1 MKTRKKSARFLSVVL
16 SVVML
21 LSSMSVMAFAAHDP
35 YLDSAILDQYNSIDK
50 VDLELTQKASI
61 LLDMLDVM
69 LEDED
74 IYIDIPLIGDINLR
88 STDEALD
95 SIYDLTGNWLFGRL
109 TVGDLVV
116 LETNRDNIS
125 SVRRTTAGKTDVDV
139 INSLVT
145 YLGNCA
151 PTLVG
156 IIDDSFSWG
165 IVKGFLPPEFRVIID
180 DLPGF
185 LKETIW
191 DLLHPVNDE
200 LMPSDITLD
209 DLVQFMCDNQLGA
222 EEGSERAIAMGFA
235 GVMPGFDID
244 ITQATGYRA
253 MEEAIFHALNEF
265 VVPLLN
271 NELKNVI
278 RDAVES
284 NQADGGDLHTIINV
298 DYVIEGYTFVDEKGL
313 VEQLND
319 VFGVV
324 VDKMLISGSFDWV
337 LTTDEAAGTKTYL
350 ELLEQNLTGLLKLI
364 IQKGGETED
373 VSGYSLE
380 QLGDYIARVAV
391 EQFVKHMDLQQGDT
405 MERIAYLGLREL
417 CASIIPENVYPD
429 VPADATA
436 TGYRNAIIEIAAD
449 LGTFYLN
456 NNIGL
461 NCSMDTNA
469 SEFLTAFATWCLPY
483 VDGLYDSTAYDDADN
498 GWEKIDAILWEIIPK
513 NLFSYDEM
521 FRDAEGAGVESDL
534 NLQSLVNYILDA
546 IFAFD
551 LGKIDAFFARSEN
564 SILNGSARQAI
575 IDVVRNIINGAFTP
589 TGADYC
595 VPPVT
600 TFEDVISVA
609 NLKTIASNLLVSLK
623 DKQETL
629 VPTAINLVTML
640 MGAADPQSLGDVALD
655 ISSRIYCENGTV
667 PSGQTIRVSNLSDG
681 VNSAWRNAAGTLTQ
695 DKMYEIEL
703 VALTNNAGL
712 TTAAIPENTK
722 IAANA
727 HYDIAVSGTVAATT
741 EVRFDLSYY
750 ILDEAGERLNTTPL
764 VTSTYAHF
772 YKESGNYD
780 VTSAAIGETNRV
792 SFDSFS
798 TYLYTTDVYDA
809 SLFSIMA
816 TNNGVLIGNAVRDVR
831 RAIVTGTL
839 PTGLSANNPA
849 DGPIISIDAASLT
862 VDSYGT
868 VNPYVANI
876 DPDLAQPY
884 GIYDL
889 DIAFEVCSSGSN
901 SGTVTETRDHIIVI
915 YNDFGLPGVLDDVM
929 GANRQRADYLDTAD
943 AEWTA
948 YQTAVSE
955 GYALLH
961 GNPNHS
967 KMFADVT
974 APDGSANAYAA
985 AVAAIE
991 AAVAALDEKVKPTDA
1006 ALLATLEASVTAQAN
1021 VKREDYV
1028 LFTYDRWDNWYDHAS
1043 GLVNSQTVAEGE
1055 TAPAIPAFDLIYAE
1069 HMVELMYPRLIKKA
1083 VVKTHLASAIA
1094 AADEKIQAAYTT
1106 DSWADFAAALAAAKT
1121 VNEDTSATL
1130 LQTQVNNARVELMK
1144 SMRRLVRRVLLVADT
1159 GKDTVIDDT
1168 NMYIY
1173 GIAAQSTN
1181 IADFIDVAVD
1191 GLTFTCTTY
1200 NNASYIGT
1208 GSTVI
1213 VEDATGVDVVSY
1225 TVILFGDVN
1234 GNGIID
1240 DADIAAVEAYVDEG
1254 EVSGFISSAE
1264 AFIAADVTWDGI
1276 IDDDDVDALYA
1287 HLDGEYIPQVNP
1299 NS

>member
-1 MKTRKKSARFLSVVL
+1 MRTSKKSTCLLSIVL
-16 SVVML
+16 SIVML
-21 LSSMSVMAFAAHDP
+21 LSSMSVMAFAAHDD
-35 YLDSAILDQYNSIDK
+35 YLDDAILDQYNSIDK
-50 VDLELTQKASI
+50 VDLELTQKASL

-69 LEDED
+69 LEEED

-116 LETNRDNIS
+116 LETNRDDIS

-200 LMPSDITLD
+200 AMPANITLD

-222 EEGSERAIAMGFA
+222 EEGSERAEIMGFA

-244 ITQATGYRA
+244 IDSVTGYA
-253 MEEAIFHALNEF
+253 AIEEAIFHALNEF

-271 NELKNVI
+271 DELKTVI
-278 RDAVES
+278 QDAVES
-284 NQADGGDLHTIINV
+284 NVNDGGSLDELVNV
-298 DYVIEGYTFVDEKGL
+298 DYVVETYEFHDNKTL
-313 VEQLND
+313 MEQLND
-319 VFGVV
+319 VFGAVV
-324 VDKMLISGSFDWV
+324 EDMLLPGTYNWEAVDADGDYIA
-337 LTTDEAAGTKTYL
+337 TL
-350 ELLEQNLTGLLKLI
+350 ETNLTALLKQI
-364 IQKGGETED
+364 IVAGGETED
-373 VSGYSLE
+373 VSGYNLE

-417 CASIIPENVYPD
+417 CASIIPDMVYPET
-429 VPADATA
+429 PADATA
-436 TGYRNAIIEIAAD
+436 EGYRNAIIEIAAD

-461 NCSMDTNA
+461 NCDMDTNA
-469 SEFLTAFATWCLPY
+469 SEFLTVFAEWCMPY
-483 VDGLYDSTAYDDADN
+483 VDGLYDATAYATATD
-498 GWEKIDAILWEIIPK
+498 GWAKIDAILWEIIPK
-513 NLFSYDEM
+513 ELFSYDVM
-521 FRDAEGAGVESDL
+521 FVDDEGAGEAGDL
-534 NLQSLVNYILDA
+534 GLQSLVNYILDT

-551 LGKIDAFFARSEN
+551 LEKLDAFFSHSSI
-564 SILNGSARQAI
+564 SILSGTARQAI

-600 TFEDVISVA
+600 SFEAVISVD
-609 NLKTIASNLLVSLK
+609 NLKAIASNLLVALS
-623 DKQETL
+623 DKKETL

-640 MGAADPQSLGDVALD
+640 MGAADPQSLGDVDLD
-655 ISSRIYCENGTV
+655 ISDRIYCENGAV
-667 PSGQTIRVSNLSDG
+667 PSGQTIRISNLSEG
-681 VNSAWRNAAGTLTQ
+681 VNRGWRNASGVLSQ
-695 DKMYEIEL
+695 DKMYEIE
-703 VALTNNAGL
+703 VVSLTNNAGL
-712 TTAAIPENTK
+712 TIASIPANTK
-722 IAANA
+722 IAANG
-727 HYDIAVSGTVAATT
+727 HYDVAVSGTVAATT
-741 EVRFDLSYY
+741 EVRFDLEYY
-750 ILDEAGERLNTTPL
+750 ILDETGARLNTTPL

-772 YKESGNYD
+772 YKETGNYD
-780 VTSAAIGETNRV
+780 ITSDAISETNRV

-798 TYLYTTDVYDA
+798 TYLYTTDVYNA

-839 PTGLSANNPA
+839 PAGLSANNPT

-868 VNPYVANI
+868 VNPYVADI
-876 DPDLAQPY
+876 DPDDEQPY

-889 DIAFEVCSSGSN
+889 DIAFEICSSGSN
-901 SGTVTETRDHIIVI
+901 SGTVTATRDHIIVI
-915 YNDFGLPGVLDDVM
+915 YNDFGLPGILDDVM
-929 GANRQRADYLDTAD
+929 GANRQRADYLDSAD

-948 YQTAVSE
+948 YQNAVSA

-961 GNPNHS
+961 GNPDHS
-967 KMFADVT
+967 KMFADVN
-974 APDGSANAYAA
+974 APDGSENAYAA

-991 AAVAALDEKVKPTDA
+991 AAVEALEEKVKPTDS
-1006 ALLATLEASVTAQAN
+1006 ALLATLQASVEAQAD

-1043 GLVNSQTVAEGE
+1043 GLVNSQIVAEGE
-1055 TAPAIPAFDLIYAE
+1055 TAPAIPSFDLVYAE
-1069 HMVELMYPRLIKKA
+1069 HMVELMYPRLIKNT
-1083 VVKTHLASAIA
+1083 VVKTHLAEVISE
-1094 AADEKIQAAYTT
+1094 ADEKIQAAYTT
-1106 DSWADFAAALAAAKT
+1106 ESWTEFAAALAAAKT
-1121 VNEDTSATL
+1121 VNNDTSADL
-1130 LQTQVNNARVELMK
+1130 LQTEVNSARVELMK
-1144 SMRRLVRRVLLVADT
+1144 AMRRLARIDFFEAIE
-1159 GKDTVIDDT
+1159 DTVVIDNSTLFIKGVATECTDIEEYVIISESYEENYYIDT
-1168 NMYIY
+1168 VQYNE
-1173 GIAAQSTN
+1173 AA
-1181 IADFIDVAVD
+1181 D
-1191 GLTFTCTTY
+1191 Y
-1200 NNASYIGT
+1200 YGT
-1208 GSTVI
+1208 GSTVTVYDENDEPI
-1213 VEDATGVDVVSY
+1213 VTYTIVVS
-1225 TVILFGDVN
+1225 GDVN
-1234 GNGIID
+1234 GDGRINS
-1240 DADIAAVEAYVDEG
+1240 ADIDVYDNYLENSQSTAFDEL
-1254 EVSGFISSAE
+1254 
-1264 AFIAADVTWDGI
+1264 AFFVAGDVNNDGI
-1276 IDDDDVDALYA
+1276 INS
-1287 HLDGEYIPQVNP
+1287 LDKEVVNDLM
-1299 NS
+1299 

>member
-35 YLDSAILDQYNSIDK
+35 YLDNAILDQYNSIDK

-116 LETNRDNIS
+116 LEDNRSNIS

-156 IIDDSFSWG
+156 IIDDSFNWG

-222 EEGSERAIAMGFA
+222 EEGSDRAIAMGFA
-235 GVMPGFDID
+235 GVMPGFDIEID
-244 ITQATGYRA
+244 TATGYRA

-271 NELKNVI
+271 SELKTVI
-278 RDAVES
+278 REAVES
-284 NQADGGDLHTIINV
+284 NQADGGDLHTIIDVN
-298 DYVIEGYTFVDEKGL
+298 YVIDSYTFIDNKGL

-319 VFGVV
+319 VFGEV
-324 VDKMLISGSFDWV
+324 VDKMLISGSFEWV

-364 IQKGGETED
+364 IAKGGETED

-429 VPADATA
+429 VPADSTA
-436 TGYRNAIIEIAAD
+436 EGYRNAIIEIAAD

-461 NCSMDTNA
+461 NCDMDTNA
-469 SEFLTAFATWCLPY
+469 SEFLTVFAEWCLPY
-483 VDGLYDSTAYDDADN
+483 VNGLYDATAYNTADT

-521 FRDAEGAGVESDL
+521 FRDAEGAGEAGDL
-534 NLQSLVNYILDA
+534 GLQSLVNYILDA

-551 LGKIDAFFARSEN
+551 LEKIDAFFTHSPN
-564 SILNGSARQAI
+564 SILSGSARQAI
-575 IDVVRNIINGAFTP
+575 IDVVSNILNGAFTP

-600 TFEDVISVA
+600 SFEAVISVA

-655 ISSRIYCENGTV
+655 INSRIYCENGTV

-727 HYDIAVSGTVAATT
+727 HYDIAVSGSVAATT

-750 ILDEAGERLNTTPL
+750 ILDETGARLNTTPL
-764 VTSTYAHF
+764 ITSTYAHF
-772 YKESGNYD
+772 YKETGNYD
-780 VTSAAIGETNRV
+780 VSSAAIGETNRV

-816 TNNGVLIGNAVRDVR
+816 TNNGVLFGNAVRDVR

-915 YNDFGLPGVLDDVM
+915 YNDFGLPGVLGDVM

-948 YQTAVSE
+948 YQNAVSA

-961 GNPNHS
+961 GNPDHS

-1006 ALLATLEASVTAQAN
+1006 TLLATLEASVTAQAD

-1106 DSWADFAAALAAAKT
+1106 DSWTDFAAALAAAKT
-1121 VNEDTSATL
+1121 VNEDNSATL

-1144 SMRRLVRRVLLVADT
+1144 AMRRLVRRVLLVADT
-1159 GKDTVIDDT
+1159 GKDTVIDNT

-1173 GIAAQSTN
+1173 GIAEQSNN
-1181 IADFIDVAVD
+1181 IADFIDVAAE

-1213 VEDATGVDVVSY
+1213 VEDANGVDVANY
-1225 TVILFGDVN
+1225 TVILFGDVTGDGSIN
-1234 GNGIID
+1234 YD
-1240 DADIAAVEAYVDEG
+1240 DTDAAEAYVYDG
-1254 EVSGFISSAE
+1254 DSTGLAG
-1264 AFIAADVTWDGI
+1264 AAGMTALDLDWNGNVDF
-1276 IDDDDVDALYA
+1276 DDVDILYS
-1287 HLDGEYIPQVNP
+1287 HLAGELTINQNGP
-1299 NS
+1299 N

>member
-35 YLDSAILDQYNSIDK
+35 YLDNAILDQYNSIDK

-116 LETNRDNIS
+116 LETNRDDIS

-222 EEGSERAIAMGFA
+222 EEGSERAEIMGFA

-244 ITQATGYRA
+244 IDSVTGYA
-253 MEEAIFHALNEF
+253 AIEEAIFHALNEF

-271 NELKNVI
+271 DELKTVI
-278 RDAVES
+278 QDAVES
-284 NQADGGDLHTIINV
+284 NANDGGSLDELVNV
-298 DYVIEGYTFVDEKGL
+298 DYVVETYEFDDNKTL
-313 VEQLND
+313 MEQLND
-319 VFGVV
+319 VFGAVV
-324 VDKMLISGSFDWV
+324 EDML
-337 LTTDEAAGTKTYL
+337 LPGTYTWIAVPADGDYIATL
-350 ELLEQNLTGLLKLI
+350 ETNLTALLKQI
-364 IQKGGETED
+364 IVAGGETED

-436 TGYRNAIIEIAAD
+436 EGYRNAIIEIAAD

-461 NCSMDTNA
+461 NCDMDTNA

-483 VDGLYDSTAYDDADN
+483 VDGLYDATAYNTADT

-521 FRDAEGAGVESDL
+521 FRDAEGAGEAGDL
-534 NLQSLVNYILDA
+534 GLQSLVNYILDA

-551 LGKIDAFFARSEN
+551 LEKIDAFFTHSPN

-600 TFEDVISVA
+600 TFEAVISVA
-609 NLKTIASNLLVSLK
+609 NLKTIAENLLVSLK
-623 DKQETL
+623 DKNATL

-655 ISSRIYCENGTV
+655 INSRIYCENGTV

-727 HYDIAVSGTVAATT
+727 YYDIAVSGSVAATT

-750 ILDEAGERLNTTPL
+750 ILDEAGVRLNTTPL

-772 YKESGNYD
+772 YKETGNYD

-816 TNNGVLIGNAVRDVR
+816 TNNGVLIGNAVRDIR

-961 GNPNHS
+961 GNPDHS

-1006 ALLATLEASVTAQAN
+1006 TLLATLEASVTAQAD

-1106 DSWADFAAALAAAKT
+1106 DSWTDFAAALAAAKT
-1121 VNEDTSATL
+1121 VNEDTSVTL

-1144 SMRRLVRRVLLVADT
+1144 AMRRLVRINFLEALD
-1159 GKDTVIDDT
+1159 DTVVIDNSTLFITGFATECTDIEEYVIVVESYE
-1168 NMYIY
+1168 NNYYIDY
-1173 GIAAQSTN
+1173 VQYDS
-1181 IADFIDVAVD
+1181 
-1191 GLTFTCTTY
+1191 
-1200 NNASYIGT
+1200 ASDYYGT
-1208 GSTVI
+1208 GSEVTVYDENDEPI
-1213 VEDATGVDVVSY
+1213 VTYTIVVS
-1225 TVILFGDVN
+1225 GDVN
-1234 GNGIID
+1234 GDGRITSSDID
-1240 DADIAAVEAYVDEG
+1240 VYDNYFGNSQSTAFDEL
-1254 EVSGFISSAE
+1254 
-1264 AFIAADVTWDGI
+1264 AFFVAGDVNNDGI
-1276 IDDDDVDALYA
+1276 INSVDKV
-1287 HLDGEYIPQVNP
+1287 IVNDLV
-1299 NS
+1299 

>member
-35 YLDSAILDQYNSIDK
+35 YLDNAILDQYNSIDK

-116 LETNRDNIS
+116 LEDNRSNIS

-156 IIDDSFSWG
+156 IIDDSFNWG

-222 EEGSERAIAMGFA
+222 EEGSDRAIAMGFA
-235 GVMPGFDID
+235 GVMPGFDIEID
-244 ITQATGYRA
+244 TATGYRA
-253 MEEAIFHALNEF
+253 IEEAIFHALNEF

-271 NELKNVI
+271 SELKTVI
-278 RDAVES
+278 REAVES
-284 NQADGGDLHTIINV
+284 NQADGGDLHTIIDVN
-298 DYVIEGYTFVDEKGL
+298 YVIDSYTFNDNKGL
-313 VEQLND
+313 MEQLNN
-319 VFGVV
+319 VFGDVV
-324 VDKMLISGSFDWV
+324 NTMLIDGSFEWAY
-337 LTTDEAAGTKTYL
+337 TTDATTDYIAV
-350 ELLEQNLTGLLKLI
+350 LEQNLTGLLKLI
-364 IQKGGETED
+364 IEKGGETED

-436 TGYRNAIIEIAAD
+436 EGYRNAIIEIAAD

-461 NCSMDTNA
+461 NCDMDTNA
-469 SEFLTAFATWCLPY
+469 SEFLTVFAEWCLPY
-483 VDGLYDSTAYDDADN
+483 VNGLYDATAYNTADT

-521 FRDAEGAGVESDL
+521 FRDAEGAGEAGDL
-534 NLQSLVNYILDA
+534 GLQSLVNYILDA

-551 LGKIDAFFARSEN
+551 LEKIDAFFTHSPN

-600 TFEDVISVA
+600 TFEAVISVA
-609 NLKTIASNLLVSLK
+609 NLKTIAGNLLVSLK
-623 DKQETL
+623 DKADTL

-640 MGAADPQSLGDVALD
+640 MGAADPQSLGDVDLD
-655 ISSRIYCENGTV
+655 INSRIYCENGTV

-727 HYDIAVSGTVAATT
+727 HYDIAVSGSVAATT

-750 ILDEAGERLNTTPL
+750 ILDEAGARLNTTPL

-772 YKESGNYD
+772 YKETGNYD

-915 YNDFGLPGVLDDVM
+915 YNDFGLPGVLGDVM

-948 YQTAVSE
+948 YQNAVSA

-961 GNPNHS
+961 GNPDHS

-1006 ALLATLEASVTAQAN
+1006 TLLATLEASVTAQAD

-1069 HMVELMYPRLIKKA
+1069 HMVELMYPRLIKKT

-1094 AADEKIQAAYTT
+1094 DADEKIQAAYTT
-1106 DSWADFAAALAAAKT
+1106 DSWTDFAAALAAAKT

-1144 SMRRLVRRVLLVADT
+1144 AMRRLVRINFLEALD
-1159 GKDTVIDDT
+1159 DTVVIDNSTLFITGFATECTDIEEYVIVVESYE
-1168 NMYIY
+1168 NNYYIDY
-1173 GIAAQSTN
+1173 VQYDS
-1181 IADFIDVAVD
+1181 
-1191 GLTFTCTTY
+1191 
-1200 NNASYIGT
+1200 ASDYYGT
-1208 GSTVI
+1208 GSEVTVYDENDEPI
-1213 VEDATGVDVVSY
+1213 VTYTIVVS
-1225 TVILFGDVN
+1225 GDVN
-1234 GNGIID
+1234 GDGRITSSDID
-1240 DADIAAVEAYVDEG
+1240 VYDNYFGNSQSTVFDEL
-1254 EVSGFISSAE
+1254 
-1264 AFIAADVTWDGI
+1264 AFFVAGDVNNDGI
-1276 IDDDDVDALYA
+1276 INSVDKV
-1287 HLDGEYIPQVNP
+1287 IVNDLV
-1299 NS
+1299 